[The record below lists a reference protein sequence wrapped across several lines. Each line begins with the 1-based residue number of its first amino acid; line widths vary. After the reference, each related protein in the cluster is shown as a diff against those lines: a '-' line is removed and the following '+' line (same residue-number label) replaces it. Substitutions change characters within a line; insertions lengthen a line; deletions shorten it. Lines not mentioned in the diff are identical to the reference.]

1 MKSKK
6 PKEDWYER
14 EYVEHLQKQ
23 IQKQAELIDSQFIVI
38 RGLMNNC
45 YKDKELVNCGKPPLT
60 NKDNVV
66 GLNHDR
72 DKA

>member
-1 MKSKK
+1 MLH
-6 PKEDWYER
+6 YER

-45 YKDKELVNCGKPPLT
+45 YKDRELINREGVQSKGK
-60 NKDNVV
+60 VV
-66 GLNHDR
+66 
-72 DKA
+72 

>member
-1 MKSKK
+1 MLH
-6 PKEDWYER
+6 YER

-45 YKDKELVNCGKPPLT
+45 YKDKELIK
-60 NKDNVV
+60 KDAKVKV
-66 GLNHDR
+66 
-72 DKA
+72 

>member
-1 MKSKK
+1 MT
-6 PKEDWYER
+6 DYLYYER

-45 YKDKELVNCGKPPLT
+45 YKDGELIHRPPLT
-60 NKDNVV
+60 NKNNVV
-66 GLNHDR
+66 G
-72 DKA
+72 

>member
-1 MKSKK
+1 MLH
-6 PKEDWYER
+6 YER

-45 YKDKELVNCGKPPLT
+45 YKDKELIPKPPLT

-66 GLNHDR
+66 G
-72 DKA
+72 

>member
-1 MKSKK
+1 MNNMLH
-6 PKEDWYER
+6 YER

-38 RGLMNNC
+38 RGLMNNS

-60 NKDNVV
+60 NKDGVV
-66 GLNHDR
+66 G
-72 DKA
+72 

>member
-1 MKSKK
+1 M
-6 PKEDWYER
+6 ETMLHYER

-38 RGLMNNC
+38 KGLMNNC
-45 YKDKELVNCGKPPLT
+45 YKEQELINRPPLT

-66 GLNHDR
+66 G
-72 DKA
+72 